1 MKESAAIRNKP
12 KNEEKIGLEIK
23 NADNMINEVN
33 PLGPTRAST
42 WDIEVFIQ
50 IAEINPHGKLKTK
63 SDLKISTRDKIAQ
76 SIKSRC
82 SLDFLLLFD
91 LSAILLGLPT

>member
-42 WDIEVFIQ
+42 
-50 IAEINPHGKLKTK
+50 
-63 SDLKISTRDKIAQ
+63 
-76 SIKSRC
+76 
-82 SLDFLLLFD
+82 
-91 LSAILLGLPT
+91 